1 MDSRLET
8 WQEGGCHCGRVRF
21 RVYIHTLEAL
31 ECNCSVCA
39 KKGFVNYIVE
49 PDRFEMI
56 SGEDELTTYQFNTR
70 VAEHKFCKHC
80 GVHPFSRPR
89 SHPNGF
95 DVNARCLD
103 IGHQFLNITPF
114 DGQNWEDNVESIRE

>member
-1 MDSRLET
+1 MPISLDACAVVSS
-8 WQEGGCHCGRVRF
+8 
-21 RVYIHTLEAL
+21 IIAL
-31 ECNCSVCA
+31 
-39 KKGFVNYIVE
+39 G
-49 PDRFEMI
+49 
-56 SGEDELTTYQFNTR
+56 LFNINSAT
-70 VAEHKFCKHC
+70 
-80 GVHPFSRPR
+80 FSRPR